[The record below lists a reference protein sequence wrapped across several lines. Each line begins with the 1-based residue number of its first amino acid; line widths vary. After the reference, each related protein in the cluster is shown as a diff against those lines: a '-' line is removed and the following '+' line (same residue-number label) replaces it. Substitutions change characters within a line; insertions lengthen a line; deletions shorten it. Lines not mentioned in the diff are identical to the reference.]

1 MREKTCQYGDMLNNM
16 SLEMR
21 RVQQL
26 DKCNHNMCFISRKG
40 VDISS
45 KKDTVSDARGIEV
58 FSPTSMRHLLFTS
71 HLYLSR
77 DLKSVW
83 PVESRCYR
91 MSHQSCIYQSTVESM
106 TRFSVAFF
114 YHFLQQM
121 HVVQSSLHHMQDNRK
136 WLFPERAIHQDVR

>member
-1 MREKTCQYGDMLNNM
+1 MFELNTCERKRVSNGDMLNNM

-71 HLYLSR
+71 HVYPSR

-83 PVESRCYR
+83 HVDKQVLPHVTRKLHLSVYR
-91 MSHQSCIYQSTVESM
+91 RVDDKIFSGVFFITSCNKCM
-106 TRFSVAFF
+106 
-114 YHFLQQM
+114 
-121 HVVQSSLHHMQDNRK
+121 
-136 WLFPERAIHQDVR
+136 